1 MPYHSDILAES
12 GLVGYWKMDDS
23 SGNAVDSS
31 GGGRNLTYSG
41 SPTYGDTP
49 IIPGYNSTGFGGSQY
64 ATYGGVPTAATD
76 NWTMECWCSMAVPGQ
91 MGMMFVGLDSSN
103 GYGICE
109 GSTYGAASDPVAM
122 FGGVIWQGWSWS
134 FPSNPFTGHIVVTRR
149 SGSTRLYVNG
159 SHVGTPFAN
168 TPNAPGSTMTVGRVG
183 SANGMNFTGRIA
195 HVAVYNVSLS
205 DGAITAHYNAG
216 IASPSVP
223 IPVAMRSYRQRRS

>member
-12 GLVGYWKMDDS
+12 GLVGYWKMDDA

-49 IIPGYNSTGFGGSQY
+49 IVPGYNSTGFSGSQY
-64 ATYGGVPTAATD
+64 ATYGGVPTTATD

-91 MGMMFVGLDSSN
+91 MGMMYVGLDSNN
-103 GYGICE
+103 GYGMSV
-109 GSTYGAASDPVAM
+109 GSTYGSSSALVTL
-122 FGGVIWQGWSWS
+122 FGGVVWGDPAWAFSGS
-134 FPSNPFTGHIVVTRR
+134 PFTGHVVVTRR
-149 SGSTRLYVNG
+149 SGSTRCYVNG
-159 SHVGTPFAN
+159 SHVGTPFSTAPN
-168 TPNAPGSTMTVGRVG
+168 TPGSTMTIGRVG
-183 SANGMNFTGRIA
+183 AANGMNFNGRLA

-205 DGAITAHYNAG
+205 DAAILAHYNAG